1 MNDPYQILGV
11 SHADDEAA
19 VRARYLELVRQFP
32 PDREPERFAEIREAY
47 DLVRDPV
54 VSMENRL
61 FAVSAP
67 FTFESIIA
75 DARPNVRSS
84 RLPTS
89 LLLSLA
95 RP

>member
-11 SHADDEAA
+11 SHAADEAA

-32 PDREPERFAEIREAY
+32 PDREPDRFAEIREAY
-47 DLVRDPV
+47 DRVRDPI
-54 VSMENRL
+54 VSLENRL
-61 FAVSAP
+61 FDVSAP
-67 FTFESIIA
+67 FTFESLIA
-75 DARPNVRSS
+75 DTRPDVRSS
-84 RLPTS
+84 RLPTE

>member
-11 SHADDEAA
+11 SHAADEAA

-32 PDREPERFAEIREAY
+32 PDREPDRFAEIHEAY
-47 DLVRDPV
+47 DRVRDPV
-54 VSMENRL
+54 VSLEHRL
-61 FAVSAP
+61 FDVSAP
-67 FTFESIIA
+67 FTFESLIA
-75 DARPNVRSS
+75 DARPDVRSS
-84 RLPTS
+84 RLPTE